1 MALTSAIALLS
12 GAYAARTRFAMR
24 DRRFA
29 GVAPGVVDGS
39 APVVRDTLDPDRIP
53 VQFHPPAMPAA
64 VGGRLLGSAAGH
76 QVTAATLAELCHLG
90 AITISA
96 VPSSERKHRKSA
108 GLARSASLRDSSRCA
123 TAYQQR
129 FVSALFTVPH
139 EPVVLDRPS
148 RARARGTG
156 LAATALTRE
165 VDQELLQLGWV
176 RRGKVLLP
184 GCLLAAA
191 ALICAFFFYDAY
203 FATAFGDSLSSSMH
217 YSSMVGSDSSSSSS
231 GSGGGG
237 SSGGGG
243 GRSW

>member
-12 GAYAARTRFAMR
+12 VAYAARTRFAMR
-24 DRRFA
+24 DRRFDW
-29 GVAPGVVDGS
+29 VAPGVVDGS

-90 AITISA
+90 AITISV

-156 LAATALTRE
+156 LAATALTRS

-176 RRGKVLLP
+176 RRGRCSCP
-184 GCLLAAA
+184 GA
-191 ALICAFFFYDAY
+191 
-203 FATAFGDSLSSSMH
+203 
-217 YSSMVGSDSSSSSS
+217 
-231 GSGGGG
+231 
-237 SSGGGG
+237 
-243 GRSW
+243 SWRPRR